1 MEDRNMAKLKVTQ
14 VISKNGETKRQI
26 ANLRCLG
33 IRKLNQTVEI
43 EDTPVAR
50 GQIQKVAHLVKV
62 EEVKSKKK

>member
-62 EEVKSKKK
+62 EEVKSKK

>member
-1 MEDRNMAKLKVTQ
+1 MAKLKVTQ

-62 EEVKSKKK
+62 EQVGTSKKK

>member
-1 MEDRNMAKLKVTQ
+1 MAKLKVTQ

-62 EEVKSKKK
+62 EEVGKSKKK

>member
-1 MEDRNMAKLKVTQ
+1 MAKLKVTQ

-43 EDTPVAR
+43 EDIPVAR

-62 EEVKSKKK
+62 EEVGNTKKK